1 MKILIIEDELIT
13 ATDLK
18 IVLENNGH
26 EVLPVCT
33 NYQEALL
40 ALKSDTPDLVLSD
53 IRLNRSELD
62 GIQIVSQITS
72 QISVPVIY
80 LTSHTDP
87 ATFER
92 AKLTR
97 PAAFLFKPFRKEE
110 VVFQIELAFEHY
122 KINKPA
128 TPDTESS
135 ENLFFPYSKGHKKI
149 HKSAVLF
156 IRAQGAYVDLYTAD
170 SRTPFVLSM
179 NLGYIEQFFTSP
191 NFYRL
196 GRSYII
202 NLDRIESFD
211 SEFVYFENST
221 EKVPIPHARR
231 PEFLKKFRLAKTPN

>member
-1 MKILIIEDELIT
+1 MKILILVDELIT

-26 EVLPVCT
+26 EVLPICS
-33 NYQEALL
+33 NYQDALQAVKTGL
-40 ALKSDTPDLVLSD
+40 PDLLLTD
-53 IRLNRSELD
+53 IRLSRSELD
-62 GIQIVSQITS
+62 GIQIVTQITTEFP
-72 QISVPVIY
+72 IPVIY

-122 KINKPA
+122 KVNKPA
-128 TPDTESS
+128 TTETTSS
-135 ENLFFPYSKGHKKI
+135 ENLFFPSSKGHKKI
-149 HKSAVLF
+149 HKSSVLY
-156 IRAQGAYVDLYTAD
+156 IRAQGAYVDLYTFNN
-170 SRTPFVLSM
+170 RTPLVLSM
-179 NLGYIEQFFTSP
+179 NLGYIEQYFSPP

-211 SEFVYFENST
+211 SDYVYFENST
-221 EKVPIPHARR
+221 AKVPIPHARR
-231 PEFLKKFRLAKTPN
+231 QEFFKKFRLAKTPK